1 MTEKIEETEEIEE
14 TKNEKPHPGDL
25 AHSLFAAII
34 EYEGSIK
41 GKNNINLKFEL
52 LNNIIPIIKKQVEI
66 MADFIDMVD
75 DDLYE
80 HDDEDVIEDGIQE
93 TVEKSLE
100 LSKEI
105 DDLKIAI
112 DTCTDPVVKKLL
124 SDKVQK
130 LSEWSEQVKKTVSE
144 VVPEE
149 YVADSGKVVPLI
161 DEDPSDK
168 TSEVSNG

>member
-1 MTEKIEETEEIEE
+1 
-14 TKNEKPHPGDL
+14 
-25 AHSLFAAII
+25 
-34 EYEGSIK
+34 
-41 GKNNINLKFEL
+41 
-52 LNNIIPIIKKQVEI
+52 

-80 HDDEDVIEDGIQE
+80 HEDEDEDVVEDGIQE
-93 TVEKSLE
+93 TVKKSLE

-112 DTCTDPVVKKLL
+112 DTCTDLDTKKLL

-144 VVPEE
+144 VEPE
-149 YVADSGKVVPLI
+149 YVSDSGKVVPLV
-161 DEDPSDK
+161 DEDPQEDPNEN